1 MRQVVSAA
9 VCALVLEL
17 QFCSAQQQE
26 LLPAEPSVMWS
37 FQDDKPCYIKCVTE
51 IAEGKYWSI
60 GAHFPDIQLQCSLCT
75 SSFQLGI
82 IIHFLM
88 ISLHEKVSVMLT
100 RVNNGL
106 EKNSFS
112 ALTVQFALLTLYWKH
127 FPNQVEYLQYFLYF
141 SLSFQVLQ

>member
-1 MRQVVSAA
+1 MSAA

-112 ALTVQFALLTLYWKH
+112 ALTVQFALLTLY
-127 FPNQVEYLQYFLYF
+127 
-141 SLSFQVLQ
+141 